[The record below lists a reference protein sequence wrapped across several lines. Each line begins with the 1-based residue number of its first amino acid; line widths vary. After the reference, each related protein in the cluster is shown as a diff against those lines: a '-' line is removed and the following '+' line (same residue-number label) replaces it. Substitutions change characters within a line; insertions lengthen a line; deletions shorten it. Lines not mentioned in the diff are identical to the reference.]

1 MDRVEWSGK
10 GSESWP
16 GLALAD
22 LPARTIYA

>member
-10 GSESWP
+10 GSESLP
-16 GLALAD
+16 EPALAD